1 LSSASGEAIPE
12 MWEVQRMRRRRRR
25 PARRKPSQ
33 HEIIRDLML
42 SAAECRTWLTLRELA
57 AITGYEE
64 TSISAQLRHLRKP
77 RFGAFL
83 LEKRVRAGAETS
95 SQRAKHR
102 RLWEY
107 QLGAPEPSHMD
118 AEELLLES
126 ERVAETL

>member
-1 LSSASGEAIPE
+1 
-12 MWEVQRMRRRRRR
+12 
-25 PARRKPSQ
+25 
-33 HEIIRDLML
+33 ML

-57 AITGYEE
+57 AITGYGE

-95 SQRAKHR
+95 SQRAATHR

-107 QLGAPEPSHMD
+107 QLGAPEPSDMD

-126 ERVAETL
+126 EGVAETL